1 MANAIVKTVVTLVDT
16 SRFPNRHDDTIS
28 EHHCIAFLYTD
39 QVFYALNEDKVCRG
53 LALML
58 LQNAVKFNLRE
69 FQEVWQQ
76 SVPEGMST
84 RLDQLK
90 VSTLKKTLLVLYT
103 LVVSPV
109 FRYYEIVAPFVCLLN
124 LRHCKCCRVLPWWTA
139 PPTLRP
145 SAYCGW
151 RIFQRTHRSA
161 STTSSRSGR
170 NGRKMTSHLT
180 YSRCCTF
187 WKTSKESRCDYN
199 SLSLV

>member
-58 LQNAVKFNLRE
+58 LQNAVKFNLKE

-90 VSTLKKTLLVLYT
+90 VSMLKKHWFYTCLWSPLSSDIMKLLH
-103 LVVSPV
+103 
-109 FRYYEIVAPFVCLLN
+109 LL
-124 LRHCKCCRVLPWWTA
+124 
-139 PPTLRP
+139 
-145 SAYCGW
+145 SAC
-151 RIFQRTHRSA
+151 
-161 STTSSRSGR
+161 
-170 NGRKMTSHLT
+170 
-180 YSRCCTF
+180 
-187 WKTSKESRCDYN
+187 
-199 SLSLV
+199 